1 MAQSKQQ
8 AEFRGQQRGEVAKT
22 KPHHKA
28 NMGSSTNVLDTYP
41 PPQKASQEPPSMAH
55 STKKETSSPGTSVD
69 NISQKPEFD
78 DIQEI

>member
-8 AEFRGQQRGEVAKT
+8 TEFRGQQRGEVAKT

-28 NMGSSTNVLDTYP
+28 NMGSSTNVPATYP
-41 PPQKASQEPPSMAH
+41 PPQKASQEPPSMAN